1 MFVYMVYLLG
11 LNELMDKL
19 LSQKKKL
26 IMPLSSISDTERLE
40 NYLDYE
46 RSRNMLGTNEIM
58 FVVEQNSNFLSVIE
72 NDKDC
77 PYNILGCISYYA

>member
-1 MFVYMVYLLG
+1 MVVFDKNMVYLFG

-40 NYLDYE
+40 NYLD
-46 RSRNMLGTNEIM
+46 
-58 FVVEQNSNFLSVIE
+58 
-72 NDKDC
+72 
-77 PYNILGCISYYA
+77 